1 MNLYKRLINKVVGKT
16 LRFRLKKFIEDHSN
30 DLYTLDIGCANSP
43 YSKYFKNRKG
53 FDIANGPG
61 VDVVGDAHSLP
72 FKDGEFAQILCT
84 EVLEHLHTP
93 EKAIAEMYRVLKPG
107 GTILLTTRFI
117 FPIHDAPHDYYRY
130 TKYGLRHLFRE
141 WESVTVEEEA
151 TTIGTLTVLLQR
163 IGLQTKLRM
172 NFVSKILIYMIARLV
187 SFCNWL
193 ITEEFGDIKKSQKEQ
208 GIMTSGY
215 YLVAKK
221 RG

>member
-1 MNLYKRLINKVVGKT
+1 MSLHQKLTGKIT
-16 LRFRLKKFIEDHSN
+16 RERLKTFITSHANERH
-30 DLYTLDIGCANSP
+30 TLDIGCANSP
-43 YSKYFKNRKG
+43 YSKYFPNRVG
-53 FDIANGPG
+53 FDIASGPG
-61 VDVVGDAHSLP
+61 VDIVGDAHSLP
-72 FKDGEFAQILCT
+72 FKDGEFEQILCT

-93 EKAIAEMYRVLKPG
+93 EEAIAEMMRVLKPG

-130 TKYGLRHLFRE
+130 TKYGLRHLFRSWDIVE
-141 WESVTVEEEA
+141 LKEEVTTLE
-151 TTIGTLTVLLQR
+151 TIGVLLQR
-163 IGLQTKLRM
+163 IGFQTKLRM
-172 NFVSKILIYMIARLV
+172 NFMSKVGIFILAKVLHM
-187 SFCNWL
+187 CNWL